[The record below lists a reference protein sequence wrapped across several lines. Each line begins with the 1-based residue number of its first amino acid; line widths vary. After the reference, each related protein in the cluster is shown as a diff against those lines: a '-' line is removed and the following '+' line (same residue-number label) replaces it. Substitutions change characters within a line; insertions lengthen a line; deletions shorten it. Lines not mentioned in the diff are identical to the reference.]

1 MAKKN
6 LPPPDGGNELPGGDE
21 LPDGTELT
29 DGSELEPGSEL
40 TGVSASFGG
49 PSILAAA
56 LPSSVAAGV
65 ATAPFS
71 GASGDDILS
80 IARQHLGE
88 AYVLGA
94 RAPMANA
101 DWSGPWDC
109 AEFVSWCVYHA
120 SGILF
125 GTEPHNDPMLADA
138 YTGYWFQQAQASG
151 SMIDWREAAGI
162 AGAAVLRRPM
172 GGQIGHI
179 VISDGRGG
187 TVEAHSRLQGVIA
200 GTLSDRRW
208 DCAILVPGVRY
219 LRSDVPVPVS
229 AGTDTLRLTSPLTR
243 GDSVRAIQQRL
254 VALGFMAGD
263 VDGIFG
269 PQTAHAVRMLQARK
283 GLVADGEVGRLTW
296 KALGLG

>member
-1 MAKKN
+1 MSTA
-6 LPPPDGGNELPGGDE
+6 
-21 LPDGTELT
+21 
-29 DGSELEPGSEL
+29 
-40 TGVSASFGG
+40 
-49 PSILAAA
+49 AAA
-56 LPSSVAAGV
+56 LPPAIILVRPQLGANIGSCARAMLNFGVSDLRLVSPRDGWPNPDAGPSASGADDVLAGARVFDSVAAAV
-65 ATAPFS
+65 ADLHFVYETTLRNRALTRPVLTPPQ
-71 GASGDDILS
+71 AAADIR
-80 IARQHLGE
+80 AR
-88 AYVLGA
+88 
-94 RAPMANA
+94 P
-101 DWSGPWDC
+101 D
-109 AEFVSWCVYHA
+109 A

-125 GTEPHNDPMLADA
+125 GTEPRNDPMLADA

-151 SMIDWREAAGI
+151 SMIDWRDAAGI

-219 LRSDVPVPVS
+219 LRSDVPVPVN

-269 PQTAHAVRMLQARK
+269 PQTAHAVRMLQAHK

-296 KALGLG
+296 KALGLD